1 MADIS
6 FAIPSRVVFGLDS
19 LNRIGNVVADH
30 GDRAIVVTEAIL
42 YESNTIERLQSVLE
56 KRGVSFMVF
65 DEVMPN
71 ATSTVVDDGVHLAR
85 GAHANVVI
93 GLGGVRALSTARC
106 IAMVT
111 PRNSHMDDYMAGIQP
126 QGEALPYIEVP
137 TTCRNPFML
146 VDEYFV
152 VDGRDRTGRPGRTQ
166 PDITKAVVID
176 PKLAISLPQKYTA
189 TTLLD
194 TLLGA
199 IEGYTSTRANPLSDT
214 LFAESI
220 RIVAREHQAIVESPD
235 NLRARTEAAM
245 AGLLNAIGFSMSRQG
260 MGAAL
265 AYAINAR
272 FMVPKSWVAA
282 ILLPHVL
289 EFHAN
294 ATAEKSAAIASMLG
308 EEVEGL
314 TTVDASARAADAAR
328 RLLATHGLPS
338 RLREFG
344 LSIEDMLDVAGIARG
359 YDIMN
364 YVPRAASTDDLYE
377 VIKSAF

>member
-6 FAIPSRVVFGLDS
+6 FASPSRVLFGLDS
-19 LNRIGNVVADH
+19 INRLGTIVAEH

-42 YESNTIERLQSVLE
+42 YESNTIERIETILE
-56 KRGVSFMVF
+56 KRNISAMVF
-65 DEVMPN
+65 DEVIPN
-71 ATSTVVDDGVHLAR
+71 ATSSVVDDGVHLAR
-85 GAHANVVI
+85 GAHANLVV
-93 GLGGVRALSTARC
+93 GLGGVRALSIARC
-106 IAMVT
+106 VAMVT
-111 PRNSHMDDYMAGIQP
+111 PRNSHMDDFMSGMQP

-152 VDGRDRTGRPGRTQ
+152 ADGRDRTGRPGRTQ
-166 PDITKAVVID
+166 PQLTKAVVID

-189 TTLLD
+189 TTLMD
-194 TLLGA
+194 TLLAA
-199 IEGYTSTRANPLSDT
+199 IEGYTSTRANPLTDT

-220 RIVAREHQAIVESPD
+220 RLIARERDAIVSTPD
-235 NLRARTEAAM
+235 NLKGRSDAAM
-245 AGLLNAIGFSMSRQG
+245 AGLLNAVGFTMSRQG
-260 MGAAL
+260 IGAAL

-282 ILLPHVL
+282 ILIPHVL

-294 ATAEKSAAIASMLG
+294 AAAEKIAAIAVMLG
-308 EEVEGL
+308 EDISGL
-314 TTVDASARAADAAR
+314 TTVDAAARAADAAR
-328 RLLATHGLPS
+328 RIMGALGLPT

-344 LSIEDMLDVAGIARG
+344 LTIEDMVDVAAVARG
-359 YDIMN
+359 YDILN

-377 VIKSAF
+377 LIKSAF

>member
-6 FAIPSRVVFGLDS
+6 FAIPSRVLFGLDS
-19 LNRIGNVVADH
+19 LNRLGTIVADH

-56 KRGVSFMVF
+56 KRGVSFIVF
-65 DEVMPN
+65 DEVVPN
-71 ATSTVVDDGVHLAR
+71 ATSTVVDDGVQLAR

-106 IAMVT
+106 ISMVT
-111 PRNSHMDDYMAGIQP
+111 PRNSHMDDYIAGIQP
-126 QGEALPYIEVP
+126 QGEPLPYIEVP

-166 PDITKAVVID
+166 PQLTKAVVID

-194 TLLGA
+194 TLLAA

-220 RIVAREHQAIVESPD
+220 RTIAREHQAIVEGPD

-260 MGAAL
+260 IGAAL

-294 ATAEKSAAIASMLG
+294 AAAEKSAAIAAMLG

-314 TTVDASARAADAAR
+314 ATVDAAARAADATR

-344 LSIEDMLDVAGIARG
+344 LSLEDMLDVAGVARG

-377 VIKSAF
+377 LIKSAF